1 MLQRLSF
8 IPLRIAQA
16 IPVVFGV
23 TIVVFFLVRLLPGGP
38 AVALLGE
45 HATPAAIEAVNHQY
59 GLDGPIWLQYVDFLR
74 NVVTGNLGT
83 SLFYRQPVSQLVKVA
98 LPATVQLVLYAI
110 VLTTIISVPL
120 AALAA
125 SRPGRW
131 PDHAVRLVPMVGLG
145 MPQFWVGIVLL
156 LILASTLHLFPVGGY
171 GDDVVHNLWYLFLPA
186 FTVAISMS
194 PIVIRSLRTAM
205 MAVLSSDYVDTARS
219 KGTPPRRLFA
229 RHVLRNAAIPTVTV
243 LGVNVGYLIG
253 GTIVVEKVFAL
264 PGLGDYMVT
273 AIFNRDFPTVQG
285 ITLVI
290 ALLVVVISVVTD
302 VVYALLDPRVNV
314 R

>member
-16 IPVVFGV
+16 VPVVFGV
-23 TIVVFFLVRLLPGGP
+23 TIVVFFLVRMLPGGP

-45 HATPAAIEAVNHQY
+45 HATPEAIRAVNHEY
-59 GLDGPIWLQYVDFLR
+59 GLDGPIWLQYWDFLR

-83 SLFYRQPVSQLVKVA
+83 SLFYQQPVSQLVKVA
-98 LPATVQLVLYAI
+98 LPTTVQLVLYAI
-110 VLTTIISVPL
+110 VLTTVISVPL

-156 LILASTLHLFPVGGY
+156 LILASTLQLFPVGGY
-171 GDDVVHNLWYLFLPA
+171 GDDVVQNLWYLFLPA

-194 PIVIRSLRTAM
+194 PIVIRSLRAAM

-219 KGTPPRRLFA
+219 KGTPPRRLFVK
-229 RHVLRNAAIPTVTV
+229 HVLRNAAIPTVTV

-302 VVYALLDPRVNV
+302 VVYALLDPRVNI

>member
-1 MLQRLSF
+1 VLQRLSF
-8 IPLRIAQA
+8 IPLRIVQA
-16 IPVVFGV
+16 VPVVIGV
-23 TIVVFFLVRLLPGGP
+23 TIVVFVLIRLLPGGP

-45 HATPAAIEAVNHQY
+45 HATPEAIAAVNRRY
-59 GLDGPIWLQYVDFLR
+59 GLDGPVFVQYLDF
-74 NVVTGNLGT
+74 VKAIATGDLGT
-83 SLFYRQPVSQLVKVA
+83 SLFYQQPVAQLVKVA
-98 LPATVQLVLYAI
+98 FPATVQLVLYAI
-110 VLTTIISVPL
+110 VLTVIISVPL

-131 PDHAVRLVPMVGLG
+131 RDHAVRVVPMVGLG
-145 MPQFWVGIVLL
+145 MPQFWVGIILL
-156 LILASTLHLFPVGGY
+156 LLLASRLQLFPVGGY
-171 GDDVVHNLWYLFLPA
+171 GDDVVQNLWYLFLPA
-186 FTVAISMS
+186 VTVAISMA

-205 MAVLSSDYVDTARS
+205 ISVLASDYVDTARS
-219 KGTPPRRLFA
+219 KGTSPVHLFT
-229 RHVLRNAAIPTVTV
+229 RHVLRNAAVPTVTV

-285 ITLVI
+285 VTLVI
-290 ALLVVVISVVTD
+290 ALLVVGISVVTD
-302 VVYALLDPRVNV
+302 VIYALLDPRVNL

>member
-8 IPLRIAQA
+8 IPLRIVQA
-16 IPVVFGV
+16 VPVVFGV

-45 HATPAAIEAVNHQY
+45 HATPDAIAAVNRQY
-59 GLDGPIWLQYVDFLR
+59 GLDGPIWLQYLDFLKHI
-74 NVVTGNLGT
+74 VTGNLGT
-83 SLFYRQPVSQLVKVA
+83 SLFYQQPVSQLVKVA

-125 SRPGRW
+125 SRPGQWR
-131 PDHAVRLVPMVGLG
+131 DHAVRVVPMVGLG
-145 MPQFWVGIVLL
+145 MPQFWVGLILL
-156 LILASTLHLFPVGGY
+156 LVLGSRLHLFPVGGY
-171 GDDVVHNLWYLFLPA
+171 GDNVAQNLWYLFLPA

-205 MAVLSSDYVDTARS
+205 ISVLSSDYVDTARS
-219 KGTPPRRLFA
+219 KGTPPLHLFS
-229 RHVLRNAAIPTVTV
+229 RHVLRNAAVPTVTV

-290 ALLVVVISVVTD
+290 ALMVVVISVVTD
-302 VVYALLDPRVNV
+302 VIYALLDPRVNI